1 MFQKCFLTFITWKEA
16 DQSFLSFEAVLFFF
30 LTLALPT
37 LMLGLTLPIHM
48 GFYLQQHGLGRNFV
62 NSCPYRLKMSKL
74 GIRFRKMSFP

>member
-1 MFQKCFLTFITWKEA
+1 MFPYFYYLERSRSIIPELRSSLLF
-16 DQSFLSFEAVLFFF
+16 FFF

-62 NSCPYRLKMSKL
+62 KSCPYRLKTSKP